1 MKKLN
6 KTKTKTKSNKEQ
18 TFTSNSGLLAFDGYF
33 ENLNVFRDKDR
44 YFVVL
49 ELNGDAETV
58 NEGIMN
64 IVSDL
69 YYEITVQVLMCNYEL
84 EIADTIQI
92 PIIPNDPL
100 IELRKSYGNKIKEY
114 NQNLNSVSHGTYIII
129 SMKGYID
136 DALEKFKYISS
147 RTDLF
152 HFKRLTFKELQ
163 QLICKMSFQE
173 FVESKKNIKK
183 QIGPK
188 FKSNETYLQFKN
200 KYVRMLTVQLFSNDI
215 YPELLTQIMTV
226 SPDFM
231 CSTYLK
237 RVNKNKCLEVIDSI
251 KDQNNKDIIQK
262 KLNEEQ
268 DLYHCTIFIAVV
280 ADDINKI
287 NSYTKIIKSICR
299 KYYVSISELYHQQI
313 SGYGSLLPFGICKIP
328 SYKVIDSVDV
338 QATIAKQVDPAKRG
352 CVYGLERYSKKLLL
366 YDRKDSGYILADD
379 LNIRNQVIMNEIKN
393 ILVMYPNDQVV
404 IIGKNADRYV
414 PDLQYNNMQ
423 IKNIDN
429 KNCPSILTGNKLID
443 QITMDNLISSLFSNE
458 NRLNINYLNMIKR
471 ITNNYFSFDLDNMM
485 ANCLEDKTVEA
496 EGFYKFLQ
504 TDLGQKIFQINS
516 VDLTNKISVFN
527 IKDFKFSNI
536 YVMAVLNSI
545 LYNAGLWIFLLD
557 VENVYK
563 NDVDDYLSAYI
574 ANTKNILTL
583 SGNPKYILKNKKAN
597 AFIKYCKFCN
607 IFGLDVKQRIEV
619 GNIFNFTK
627 DQLAFISEPESDK
640 GILCISSGNFE
651 YTKIDF

>member
-1 MKKLN
+1 MKKIN
-6 KTKTKTKSNKEQ
+6 KTKTKSNKEQ
-18 TFTSNSGLLAFDGYF
+18 TFTSNTSILAFDGYF

-69 YYEITVQVLMCNYEL
+69 DYDITVQVLMCNYEL

-114 NQNLNSVSHGTYIII
+114 NQNLNSVSHDTYVVI
-129 SMKGYID
+129 SIKGYID
-136 DALEKFKYISS
+136 DVLEKIKYTSS
-147 RTDLF
+147 KTDLF
-152 HFKRLTFKELQ
+152 HFKRLTIKELQ
-163 QLICKMSFQE
+163 QLICRMSFQE
-173 FVESKKNIKK
+173 FVENKKTIKK

-200 KYVRMLTVQLFSNDI
+200 KYVRMLTIQLFSNNI

-226 SPDFM
+226 SPDLM
-231 CSTYLK
+231 CSTFLK
-237 RVNKNKCLEVIDSI
+237 RVNKDKCLEVIDSI
-251 KDQNNKDIIQK
+251 KEQNNKSIIQK
-262 KLNEEQ
+262 KLSEEQ
-268 DLYHCTIFIAVV
+268 DFYHCSIFIAVV
-280 ADDINKI
+280 ADDIDKI

-299 KYYVSISELYHQQI
+299 KYYISISELYHQQT

-328 SYKVIDSVDV
+328 SYKVIDSMDV
-338 QATIAKQVDPAKRG
+338 QSTIAKQVDPAKRG

-379 LNIRNQVIMNEIKN
+379 LNIRSQVIMNEIKN
-393 ILVMYPNDQVV
+393 ILVMYPNDKVV

-414 PDLQYNNMQ
+414 HDLKYSNIQ

-429 KNCPSILTGNKLID
+429 KNCPSVLTGNKLID

-471 ITNNYFSFDLDNMM
+471 ITNNYSSFDLDNMV

-496 EGFYKFLQ
+496 EGFYKFLK
-504 TDLGQKIFQINS
+504 TDLGQKIFRINS
-516 VDLTNKISVFN
+516 IDLTNKISVFN

-557 VENVYK
+557 VENLYK

-627 DQLAFISEPESDK
+627 DQLALISESESDK
-640 GILCISSGNFE
+640 GILCIPSGNYE

>member
-18 TFTSNSGLLAFDGYF
+18 AFTSNTGLLAFDGYF

-49 ELNGDAETV
+49 ELNGDAATV

-69 YYEITVQVLMCNYEL
+69 GYNITVQVLMCNYEL

-100 IELRKSYGNKIKEY
+100 IGLRKSYGDKIKEY
-114 NQNLNSVSHGTYIII
+114 NQNLNSVSHDTYVVI
-129 SMKGYID
+129 SMKGFID
-136 DALEKFKYISS
+136 DVLEKIKYIAS

-152 HFKRLTFKELQ
+152 HFKRLTIKELK
-163 QLICKMSFQE
+163 QLICRMSFQE
-173 FVESKKNIKK
+173 FVENKKAVKK

-226 SPDFM
+226 SPDLM

-251 KDQNNKDIIQK
+251 KEENSKSIIQK

-268 DLYHCTIFIAVV
+268 DLYHCSVFIAVV
-280 ADDINKI
+280 ADDIDKI

-299 KYYVSISELYHQQI
+299 KYYISISELYHQQT

-328 SYKVIDSVDV
+328 SYKVIDSMDV
-338 QATIAKQVDPAKRG
+338 QSTIAKQVDPAKRG

-366 YDRKDSGYILADD
+366 HDRKDSGYILADD

-393 ILVMYPNDQVV
+393 ILVMYPNDKVV

-414 PDLQYNNMQ
+414 SDLQYSNIQ
-423 IKNIDN
+423 VKNIDN
-429 KNCPSILTGNKLID
+429 KNCPSVLTGNKLID

-471 ITNNYFSFDLDNMM
+471 ITNNYSSFDLDNMM

-504 TDLGQKIFQINS
+504 TDLGQKIFRINS

-607 IFGLDVKQRIEV
+607 IFGLDVKQRIEA

-640 GILCISSGNFE
+640 GILCIPSGNFE